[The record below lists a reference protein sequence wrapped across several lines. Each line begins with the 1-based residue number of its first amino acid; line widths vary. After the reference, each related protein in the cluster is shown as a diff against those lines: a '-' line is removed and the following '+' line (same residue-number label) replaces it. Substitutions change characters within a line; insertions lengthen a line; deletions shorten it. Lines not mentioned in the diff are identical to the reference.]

1 MYTISDIIRDIN
13 RGCAVNNM
21 IEDKFSYRIIFFV
34 NDGNRSNKRYIDTA
48 YGDLRKTLESIVK
61 DHLSLTNSVV
71 IAETT
76 VRKGGE
82 CICLQSQSYAFCL
95 DEYFKRINGE
105 RVVGCKRG
113 NYNRYAVG

>member
-13 RGCAVNNM
+13 RGCAANNM
-21 IEDKFSYRIIFFV
+21 IEDKFSYRIIFFI
-34 NDGNRSNKRYIDTA
+34 NEGDRSCKRYIDTV
-48 YGDLRKTLESIVK
+48 YGDLRKTLESIIRNY
-61 DHLSLTNSVV
+61 LSLTNSVV

-82 CICLQSQSYAFCL
+82 CVRLQSQSYAFSL
-95 DEYFKRINGE
+95 DEYFKRINGDCVMGG
-105 RVVGCKRG
+105 RRG